1 MTFRSSDRAR
11 ERALAE
17 LTREAAE
24 TPMPELDWAR
34 IESRVLG
41 ACDIAPPS
49 SKASAQKAAPPRRPS
64 WVSSPW
70 PIALAAAAVATL
82 IYGTAEMRAPRAP
95 SGGSA
100 QLTLPSPPAGEF
112 SSLAVGEVAETG
124 GAAAVYDRP
133 GPVRL
138 TLAPN
143 SRSVVVANDF
153 REGPRGGIT
162 LALAR
167 GSIHAA
173 VTQHSDGEIFAV
185 EVEQTRV
192 AAHGTA
198 YSVTREANRLVVDV
212 AEGTVAIGPVGH
224 RGATHGWLLTA
235 PARAAFSL
243 DGARQATW
251 LEATPPVAVGSV
263 REPTAVPALPV
274 AQGSNARPPRPAL
287 PTTRGEPASIAK
299 NEESADSAE
308 RNAPTW
314 GYGVSASGGD
324 ASDRETAAIATILRQ
339 LESCYEKQIGAGAVQ
354 FSVESSLLL
363 TLTPSGAIREGVFT
377 PPLSPTLMTC
387 ADKAIG
393 AAHFPSGDGERRVR
407 IPVHL
412 ARAGH

>member
-1 MTFRSSDRAR
+1 MTLRPSDRAR

-24 TPMPELDWAR
+24 TPMPELDWDRLEA
-34 IESRVLG
+34 RVLS
-41 ACDIAPPS
+41 ACDVETPA
-49 SKASAQKAAPPRRPS
+49 SKATPPKPAARRPS

-70 PIALAAAAVATL
+70 PIGIAAAAAAALVYGAT
-82 IYGTAEMRAPRAP
+82 EMRAPRPARQVD
-95 SGGSA
+95 A
-100 QLTLPSPPAGEF
+100 HFTLPAPPIGEF
-112 SSLAVGEVAETG
+112 ASLDVGEVAETAG
-124 GAAAVYDRP
+124 TAAVYDRP

-143 SRSVVVANDF
+143 SRAIVVANDL

-162 LALAR
+162 LALSR

-185 EVEQTRV
+185 EVDQTRV

-198 YSVTREANRLVVDV
+198 YSVTREAGRLVVDIS
-212 AEGTVAIGPVGH
+212 EGTVAIGPVGH

-251 LEATPPVAVGSV
+251 LEATPPVAVAAAPE
-263 REPTAVPALPV
+263 RAPEPAARAAAGARTASRLAPSAP
-274 AQGSNARPPRPAL
+274 
-287 PTTRGEPASIAK
+287 RGEPHSVAK
-299 NEESADSAE
+299 IDESATSAGPG
-308 RNAPTW
+308 ASTW
-314 GYGVSASGGD
+314 GEGVSAASGRD
-324 ASDRETAAIATILRQ
+324 AAEREAAAIAAIVQ
-339 LESCYEKQIGAGAVQ
+339 KLESCYERQIGAGAVQ
-354 FSVESSLLL
+354 FSVESSLVL
-363 TLTPSGAIREGVFT
+363 TLAPSGAIREGIFT
-377 PPLSPTLMTC
+377 PPLSPTLMSC

-393 AAHFPSGDGERRVR
+393 AAHFPSGDAERQVR

-412 ARAGH
+412 VRAPH